1 MLPDAAPL
9 ARALAFLRCRAYHRW
24 VARAPDSDLVYFAE
38 RGAGPA
44 LLLVHGLMATG
55 EMFDP
60 VVERLADHHRVIIP
74 DLRGHGRSRGLPPPY
89 AVANLARD
97 LSRLLDHLGVES
109 TAVLGYSN
117 GGAVAQQLAVD
128 EPDRC
133 TQLVLGC
140 TYAFNMGSPREW
152 VEGHVG
158 PLLIRFLGMRRLA
171 RLIVGQVADDLGP
184 DRARWLA
191 GLIASQD
198 RALMLAAWRET
209 MAFDSRPWLARI
221 ACPTLVLAGSNDVG
235 VPLHHARTL
244 HDGIPTARL
253 AVVQGA
259 GHALIWTHTEEFL
272 RIVET
277 FLDE

>member
-1 MLPDAAPL
+1 M
-9 ARALAFLRCRAYHRW
+9 
-24 VARAPDSDLVYFAE
+24 ARAPDSDLVYFTE
-38 RGAGPA
+38 RGTGPA
-44 LLLVHGLMATG
+44 LLLVHGLLVTG

-60 VVERLADHHRVIIP
+60 VIERLAAHHRVVVP
-74 DLRGHGRSRGLPPPY
+74 DLRGHGRSRGLPPPS
-89 AVANLARD
+89 ATANWAAD

-133 TQLVLGC
+133 TRLVLAC
-140 TYAFNMGSPREW
+140 TYAFNMASAREW

-171 RLIVGQVADDLGP
+171 RLVVAPVTRELGP
-184 DRARWLA
+184 DRAHWLA
-191 GLIASQD
+191 GLVTSQD
-198 RALMLAAWRET
+198 RQLMLAAWRA
-209 MAFDSRPWLARI
+209 MMHFDSRPWLARI
-221 ACPTLVLAGSNDVG
+221 ACPTLVLAGSRDIG
-235 VPLHHARTL
+235 IPAHHARTL
-244 HDGIPTARL
+244 HDGIPGARL
-253 AVVQGA
+253 AVVEGA
-259 GHALIWTHTEEFL
+259 DHALIWTHTEEFL